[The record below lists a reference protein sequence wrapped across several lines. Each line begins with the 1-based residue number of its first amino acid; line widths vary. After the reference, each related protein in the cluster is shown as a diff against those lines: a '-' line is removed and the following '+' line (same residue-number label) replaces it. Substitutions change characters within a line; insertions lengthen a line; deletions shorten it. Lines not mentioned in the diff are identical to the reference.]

1 MVSNILI
8 FITIYILVRNHWVY
22 RERSKLIRHVNGKM
36 PLDSYIGYH
45 RMMFMFWVW
54 DVEKMRL
61 PEDNKEGEQ

>member
-8 FITIYILVRNHWVY
+8 FIAIYILVRNHWVY
-22 RERSKLIRHVNGKM
+22 CERSKLVGYVNNKLL
-36 PLDSYIGYH
+36 LDSYMSYD

-61 PEDNKEGEQ
+61 PEDDKEGEQ